1 MFSDKG
7 RTHYSP
13 TDYQNPSPSSSFA
26 QSSPSVGNLK
36 PWTTLS
42 PGCPALPLHFSTLH
56 PNVYAATLHTSPTQH
71 LNCYSLPLWLGIRS
85 TTGNRPTAEYLHLP
99 PTTPVHLQPP
109 LCIAPANSYGRVPA
123 PSHNTSGSRSKA
135 EHLYLPHLSI
145 SNPSHNTALSQ
156 LLWQGTCSIPQHLW
170 KQDQRV
176 TSPPTTPLHLQLTP
190 LTTLSLPHQEET
202 CCRTSTPRYSSLHLS
217 NSPP

>member
-85 TTGNRPTAEYLHLP
+85 TTGNRPTAEYLHLSTYHTCP
-99 PTTPVHLQPP
+99 SPTHLSALLQPTPMAGYLLHPTTLLEADLKQN
-109 LCIAPANSYGRVPA
+109 I
-123 PSHNTSGSRSKA
+123 
-135 EHLYLPHLSI
+135 SI
-145 SNPSHNTALSQ
+145 YH
-156 LLWQGTCSIPQHLW
+156 
-170 KQDQRV
+170 
-176 TSPPTTPLHLQLTP
+176 TSPSPTH
-190 LTTLSLPHQEET
+190 LTTLL
-202 CCRTSTPRYSSLHLS
+202 
-217 NSPP
+217 